1 MLCLS
6 TGKATVTI
14 TATFGGKTYSESIEI
29 SAKVAKEEVK
39 APTVAQ
45 TIAAAVGQNVTV
57 KGVVGPSLVNKV
69 GFYLI
74 DDTGIIAVLTDEAT
88 MATLQIG
95 HEVVL
100 SGVRHLNTKNAD
112 FGQTCIKDAQ
122 VVTNNYGKHDYCTD
136 FFITDKT
143 FADFHA
149 LDVKIDY
156 TTSVYVLKATVV
168 LKETPYYTNICLSD
182 GTKEVRLY
190 CSDAKQYNWLKEYA
204 GQEVT
209 LEIAPCNWNSK
220 TDNYAGCVL
229 AVRHADGSKTLNE
242 LYFTK

>member
-1 MLCLS
+1 
-6 TGKATVTI
+6 
-14 TATFGGKTYSESIEI
+14 
-29 SAKVAKEEVK
+29 VK

-100 SGVRHLNTKNAD
+100 TGVRHLNSKSGTI
-112 FGQTCIKDAQ
+112 GQTCIKDAK
-122 VVTNNYGKHDYCTD
+122 VVTNNYGKHAYCTD
-136 FFITDKT
+136 FFVTDKT
-143 FADFHA
+143 LADFYA
-149 LDVKIDY
+149 LDYTKDY
-156 TTSVYVLKATVV
+156 TTTVYVLKATVAV
-168 LKETPYYTNICLSD
+168 NETAYYTNIKLTD
-182 GTKEVRLY
+182 GTTEVSLY
-190 CSDAKQYNWLKEYA
+190 CSSAKQYNWLKEYA

-209 LEIAPCNWNSK
+209 VEIAPCNWNDK
-220 TDNYAGCVL
+220 TFYAGCVL

-242 LYFTK
+242 LNFTK